1 MRLSN
6 ISSQTLKSWLA
17 TAVLVCGGSAFAQ
30 EGLLHTYTLGEGY
43 TLSNP
48 RGDYSVNIRGYIQPY
63 LEVKRYTDP
72 ALEGNYNRFR
82 MRRLRLRLSGDAAE
96 HRIEYRFKFDFSGV
110 SETGDETNLP
120 LMDGYIT
127 YNATDN
133 LSISVGQ
140 KMSPTDSRE
149 LQMGSNTL
157 QLVERSRV
165 TSVFSTIREFG
176 LFVDGRYR
184 LRDGSY
190 LRPSF
195 ALTNGDGINAFA
207 NDHGGMKVGGR
218 LDYLPFGLFFNFG
231 QYRQA
236 DLVREQSLK
245 LVMGVNY
252 SYNFGVS
259 SRRGRGSGDI
269 LYLNAQGQE
278 SLPDYIKYG
287 FDFLLKY
294 RGFSMLGEIVG
305 SAARVPGDITQR
317 VRTDGTTSTN
327 FEVDGVQD
335 VPNYI
340 KGRMML
346 GVGYNIQAGYVFKNR
361 ISIDARYCHLD
372 ADQYSF
378 MNNGTFYNRPN
389 NYTIGISKYL
399 ARDYGMKIQASITYV
414 DAAPGS
420 NDVEGNPMDGDEWIA
435 RVITTFAF

>member
-1 MRLSN
+1 M
-6 ISSQTLKSWLA
+6 I
-17 TAVLVCGGSAFAQ
+17 SAFWLNRSCGLNLALLLLLCGTVLYGQ
-30 EGLLHTYTLGEGY
+30 ENVLHTYTLGDGY
-43 TLSNP
+43 TLSDKH
-48 RGDYSVNIRGYIQPY
+48 GDYSINLRGYVQPSY
-63 LEVKRYTDP
+63 EVKGYTDP
-72 ALEGNYNRFR
+72 NLEENISRFR
-82 MRRLRLRLSGDAAE
+82 MRRLRLRLSGDFAQQ
-96 HRIEYRFKFDFSGV
+96 RLEYRFKMDFSGV
-110 SETGDETNLP
+110 SETGDESSTP

-127 YNATDN
+127 YNFDPRM
-133 LSISVGQ
+133 SITVGQ

-176 LFVDGRYR
+176 VFLDGRFR
-184 LRDGSY
+184 MNDGSY
-190 LRPSF
+190 IRPSL
-195 ALTNGDGINAFA
+195 AVTNGDGINAFGK
-207 NDHGGMKVGGR
+207 DHGGLKYGGR
-218 LDYLPFGLFFNFG
+218 IDYLPFGLFFNFG
-231 QYRQA
+231 QFRQA

-252 SYNFGVS
+252 SYNRGVS

-269 LYLNAQGQE
+269 LYLNDKGQE

-305 SAARVPGDITQR
+305 SSARVPGDITQR
-317 VRTDGTTSTN
+317 VRTDGTVSN
-327 FEVDGVQD
+327 SFEVNGVQD
-335 VPNYI
+335 VSNYV

-361 ISIDARYCHLD
+361 ISVDARYCHLD
-372 ADQYSF
+372 ADEYSF

-389 NYTIGISKYL
+389 NYTIGVSKYL
-399 ARDYGMKIQASITYV
+399 SRDYGFKIQASLTYV
-414 DAAPGS
+414 EAAPGS
-420 NDVEGNPMDGDEWIA
+420 NDVEGVPMEGDEWIA